1 MKEEPKETLDEVKE
15 PSEEHHEVAEE
26 PEEEIEVVEERIITL
41 NMRKVWIRPRKK
53 RASRALRVLRENVKK
68 QMKVEDVRISNEVN
82 EAIWSRG
89 AEKPPRKVEVKAVK
103 DKDGNVIVFSKA

>member
-1 MKEEPKETLDEVKE
+1 MEDEPKETLDEVEE
-15 PSEEHHEVAEE
+15 PPERVEE

-53 RASRALRVLRENVKK
+53 RASRALRVLREIVKK
-68 QMKVEDVRISNEVN
+68 QMKVEDVKISNEVN
-82 EAIWSRG
+82 ETIWSRG

-103 DKDGNVIVFSKA
+103 DKDGNVIVFPKA